1 MTLIDRRSLIK
12 VGATAGFAMACG
24 GTSKQEAAQTTTSA
38 PPSPPAAKESRSS
51 NEFGMQFSGLFL
63 FAFKRSEHQLRVVMP
78 VAEGTHARYVAVDLR
93 YLELSEDEKENEK
106 SKFDFAVAGPDGQ
119 HLGVW
124 KLNGTGS
131 MSLSGVSGTDLSHTD
146 REDVTKCPDNE
157 TKWRSISWAADL
169 SKIHGMPV
177 KPDDEAIKNTTVL
190 TLTHGLFGAMMPHD
204 PDLQIQ
210 RFVVVTA
217 AGKDVLNAEGK
228 HFINQPLASG
238 IFYRATT
245 TGIALLTLP
254 GNVVIRIKGGGR
266 GVNQVFVSHL
276 PQTMKKLKE
285 VPRPL
290 KHFDHYRQL
299 IKPSKPVYPGIGLN
313 CDVTPQPVTRETAA
327 LMRMAFD
334 RDIEPIYCPPAI
346 VFE

>member
-38 PPSPPAAKESRSS
+38 PPSPPAAQASGAS

-63 FAFKRSEHQLRVVMP
+63 FAFKASDNRLRVVMP
-78 VAEGTHARYVAVDLR
+78 VAEDSHTRYVAVDLQ
-93 YLELSEDEKENEK
+93 YVELLEDETA
-106 SKFDFAVAGPDGQ
+106 KFDFAVGGPDGQ

-124 KLNGTGS
+124 KLTGNGDIT
-131 MSLSGVSGTDLSHTD
+131 LTGVSGTDLSHTGK
-146 REDVTKCPDNE
+146 EEVTKCPENE

-169 SKIHGMPV
+169 SQIHGMPV
-177 KPDDEAIKNTTVL
+177 KPDDEAIKKTTVL
-190 TLTHGLFGAMMPHD
+190 TLTSGLFGSMMPHD

-210 RFVVVTA
+210 RFVVVDA
-217 AGKDVLNAEGK
+217 DGKDVLNAEGN

-245 TGIALLTLP
+245 TGTAVLTLP
-254 GNVVIRIKGGGR
+254 GGAVIRIKGGGR
-266 GVNQVFVSHL
+266 GVNQVFFSHL
-276 PQTMKKLKE
+276 PKTMKKLKE

-290 KHFDHYRQL
+290 KHFDHYRHL
-299 IKPSKPVYPGIGLN
+299 IKPSKAVYPGIGLN
-313 CDVTPQPVTRETAA
+313 CGVTPQPVTRETAA
-327 LMRMAFD
+327 LMRLSNF

-346 VFE
+346 VFEA